1 MNNNF
6 ILVTGA
12 TGKQGGAVARLL
24 LQKGR
29 KVKAFTRKAE
39 SPAAQELKRL
49 GAELAVGS
57 LDDLNSIKV
66 AAQGAQTIFA
76 MSTPFEAGM
85 EAETQQGLNVAEA
98 AKAAGVQHLVYT
110 SVGSAHKNTGI
121 PHFDSKY
128 KVEQHIHA
136 LGLPHTIIRPV
147 YFMENAFAPWSL
159 PALQNGTVAV
169 ALPAKSKLAQIA
181 VADIAAFAVLVIENP
196 GRFLGK
202 GIDIAS
208 DDLSGEQMTEILSR
222 VTGRK
227 LAYFEVPLV
236 QVRAMSE
243 DMALMFEWFERVG
256 YQVDV
261 AALRRDYP
269 EVKWHSFE
277 TWAKL
282 QDWSVLNKA

>member
-1 MNNNF
+1 MNNNI

-29 KVKAFTRKAE
+29 KVKAFTRKPE

-49 GAELAVGS
+49 GAELAAGS
-57 LDDLNSIKV
+57 LEDLNSIKA
-66 AAQGAQTIFA
+66 AAQGAHTIFA

-85 EAETQQGLNVAEA
+85 EVETQQGIHIADA

-128 KVEQHIHA
+128 KVERHIHA

-147 YFMENAFAPWSL
+147 YFMENAVAPWSL
-159 PALQNGTVAV
+159 PALQNGMVAA

-181 VADIAAFAVLVIENP
+181 VADIAAFAVLAIENP
-196 GRFLGK
+196 SRFLGK
-202 GIDIAS
+202 AIDIAS

-227 LAYFEVPLV
+227 LSYFEVPLA

-256 YQVDV
+256 YQVEV
-261 AALRRDYP
+261 AALHRDYP

-277 TWAKL
+277 AWAKL
-282 QDWSVLNKA
+282 QDWSVLQKA

>member
-1 MNNNF
+1 MNNNL
-6 ILVTGA
+6 ILITGA

-29 KVKAFTRKAE
+29 KVKAFTRKPE
-39 SPAAQELKRL
+39 SPAAQELQRL
-49 GAELAVGS
+49 GAELAAGS
-57 LDDLNSIKV
+57 LDDLDSIKA

-76 MSTPFEAGM
+76 MSTPYEAGM
-85 EAETQQGLNVAEA
+85 EVETQQGLNVAEA
-98 AKAAGVQHLVYT
+98 AKATGVQHLVYT

-128 KVEQHIHA
+128 KVEQRIQA
-136 LGLPHTIIRPV
+136 LGLPHTFIRPV
-147 YFMENAFAPWSL
+147 YFMENILAPWSL

-169 ALPAKSKLAQIA
+169 ALPPQRKLHQIA

-196 GRFLGK
+196 ARFLGK

-208 DDLSGEQMTEILSR
+208 DDLSGEHMAEILSR

-227 LAYFEVPLV
+227 LAYFEVPID

-243 DMALMFEWFERVG
+243 DTALMFEWFDRVG

-261 AALRRDYP
+261 AALRRDYA

-282 QDWSVLNKA
+282 QDWSALNKA